1 MLIGEDTPDQ
11 QVVMMNLLDVI
22 NPGGHLEDVI
32 DVDEMLRYFCQWES
46 VLNRIQALISER
58 CH

>member
-11 QVVMMNLLDVI
+11 QLVMMNLLDVI

-32 DVDEMLRYFCQWES
+32 DVDEMLRYF
-46 VLNRIQALISER
+46 R
-58 CH
+58 

>member
-22 NPGGHLEDVI
+22 NPGGYLEDVI
-32 DVDEMLRYFCQWES
+32 DVDEMLRYF
-46 VLNRIQALISER
+46 R
-58 CH
+58 